1 MLPTKTYAAE
11 GDVARVVET
20 GEEYATLDEA
30 IAEAPEGST
39 IELLGDARIDTGF
52 NKTLVF
58 TGSGTITTDKQLTSN
73 GEGWMC
79 FGLYDTSRVL
89 TLKGE
94 GITWNWESDG
104 SSPWLMLS
112 LSGTF
117 NVEDGATMRFI
128 FDSRTTGTRNAIYMN
143 AGSSINV
150 SNGSHFEIVAQ
161 GTEGN
166 SGQGIQLDSAGKA
179 TINVTGN
186 SEFLVDGTNRGYVNS
201 PTIYVE
207 NSDFTVRNCTNNASN
222 GGIFTAVNSNITF
235 EDNRGHGL
243 SATTLSVQGSTL
255 NCNRNGYYGI
265 TYSGDADYDTEL
277 SSWTETYPQISS
289 SIVNANG
296 NGYDYTGGG
305 IRAAKSASVTT
316 VAAGVEIN
324 VKNNQ
329 RNGVE
334 NYGTFTFVEAAEGE
348 TASQFNVIN
357 NHEPSTNGGGI
368 FNGGT
373 LTLPSTAVI
382 TGNYAEQTGG
392 GICNAGT
399 VTVPEGAQLYN
410 NHAGN
415 AGDDLYN
422 RDSATAQLI
431 ATGSD
436 WMLDNERLTGHDPD
450 GASTFEADDCTDA
463 IDGWY
468 VDAEGARWE
477 AHASDPAD
485 NIVELYPVSGTTT
498 VEGPIALKAAH
509 GITATFTPADIT
521 IYMGGTE
528 GYESVVQGSQGT
540 GDVVDSESNSLPEP
554 GFYIELPECINN
566 ALKAEVGDTPGA
578 VDLSHYI
585 TMRTRDN
592 SRSWTLEMYGET
604 NSVAYDR
611 FVYRVVS
618 PEGQDPVRLQF
629 TSGDQFFVSDEFDPS
644 TVGALSNQ
652 YVMGVYPGEVDQK
665 NIVMDVEIGEKTYT
679 YTVELETGMLNV
691 RYVTGE
697 QAEVVTDVLASIEDA
712 IAPGERA
719 YAIAPKGTRYTIN
732 ESNIDVTDS
741 AAPSLLFDDVVTDDN
756 TTGAGAYDEQLAGR
770 AQTVAAQAGAELVQP
785 AYEAKYLDLVDANNG
800 NVWIKASE
808 PVTVYWPYPAGTD
821 ENTEFHLVHF
831 EGLDR
836 ELSNGEISGAI
847 DSANAV
853 YVEVENAEHGVR
865 FTTDS
870 FSPFVLIWDDAEEP
884 TRTPTPDEPPTKP
897 EETEQPEQPEQDG
910 TLTPTGDNSL
920 ALLGVAAAA
929 GVVCVATSL
938 AIRKREDA

>member
-1 MLPTKTYAAE
+1 MKMRGWGVFAALAVLIASLAVWVLPTKTYAAE
-11 GDVARVVET
+11 GDVARIERT
-20 GEEYATLDEA
+20 GVEYATFDDA
-30 IAEAPEGST
+30 FAAAQD
-39 IELLGDARIDTGF
+39 GD
-52 NKTLVF
+52 
-58 TGSGTITTDKQLTSN
+58 TITLLADAEVAKSLNKSIVIDGQNLYTLTSTN
-73 GEGWMC
+73 HRYGFTWGEGRC
-79 FGLYDTSRVL
+79 LTFKNITANFYYLIEIENPSYSSDLGLFYINGKGNAPTFYD
-89 TLKGE
+89 
-94 GITWNWESDG
+94 D
-104 SSPWLMLS
+104 
-112 LSGTF
+112 TF
-117 NVEDGATMRFI
+117 DFT
-128 FDSRTTGTRNAIYMN
+128 FDN
-143 AGSSINV
+143 
-150 SNGSHFEIVAQ
+150 
-161 GTEGN
+161 
-166 SGQGIQLDSAGKA
+166 A
-179 TINVTGN
+179 TINM
-186 SEFLVDGTNRGYVNS
+186 VN
-201 PTIYVE
+201 
-207 NSDFTVRNCTNNASN
+207 
-222 GGIFTAVNSNITF
+222 
-235 EDNRGHGL
+235 
-243 SATTLSVQGSTL
+243 
-255 NCNRNGYYGI
+255 
-265 TYSGDADYDTEL
+265 GDD
-277 SSWTETYPQISS
+277 
-289 SIVNANG
+289 
-296 NGYDYTGGG
+296 
-305 IRAAKSASVTT
+305 
-316 VAAGVEIN
+316 
-324 VKNNQ
+324 
-329 RNGVE
+329 
-334 NYGTFTFVEAAEGE
+334 
-348 TASQFNVIN
+348 
-357 NHEPSTNGGGI
+357 
-368 FNGGT
+368 
-373 LTLPSTAVI
+373 
-382 TGNYAEQTGG
+382 
-392 GICNAGT
+392 
-399 VTVPEGAQLYN
+399 
-410 NHAGN
+410 AGN
-415 AGDDLYN
+415 AGATNRLHAIYYDSCGGTITMKNGSKVTISDFPEDAIEWGGQANSYLNIEDSTYISDTNRGGIIGTWNVTINRSAVSVLDSDTSGSNGAHFDINDSTVTFSGNGAHGLSTGDLFISNSKVTAENNAYIGIAVGRDLTIDNSSTVTVSGNAYGEAAGYAGMRLYGNPDDEHDYQYSIDGTSTVCITNNKNTGLYVRYGSLSVADGAKLTITGN
-422 RDSATAQLI
+422 TVTNNTLAGYGGGLYVGYGDNYDPVVTLPDDAVIYNNHSLNGGDDIYVSKGVEGPQLTFGP
-431 ATGSD
+431 TGSD
-436 WMLDNERLTGHDPD
+436 WALDGEP
-450 GASTFEADDCTDA
+450 DCTDA

-485 NIVELYPVSGTTT
+485 NLVELYPVSGTTT

-578 VDLSHYI
+578 VDLSQYI

-665 NIVMDVEIGEKTYT
+665 NIVMDVKIGEKTYT

-719 YAIAPKGTRYTIN
+719 YAVAPEDTRYTIN

-756 TTGAGAYDEQLAGR
+756 TTGAGAYDDQLATR
-770 AQTVAAQAGAELVQP
+770 AQTVAEQAGADLAQP

-836 ELSNGEISGAI
+836 ELSNGEISSAI

-853 YVEVENAEHGVR
+853 YVEVENTEHGVR

-884 TRTPTPDEPPTKP
+884 TPTPTPDEPPTKP
-897 EETEQPEQPEQDG
+897 EETKQPEQPEQPEQDG

>member
-1 MLPTKTYAAE
+1 MKTRVWKALAVLAVLIASLAVWALPTKTYAAE
-11 GDVARVVET
+11 GDVARIEST
-20 GEEYATLDEA
+20 GMEYATFDDA
-30 IAEAPEGST
+30 FAAAQD
-39 IELLGDARIDTGF
+39 GD
-52 NKTLVF
+52 
-58 TGSGTITTDKQLTSN
+58 TITLLADAEVAKSLDKSIVIDGQNLYTLTSTN
-73 GEGWMC
+73 HRYGFTWGEGRC
-79 FGLYDTSRVL
+79 LTFKNITANFYYLIEIENPSYSSDLGLFYINGKGNAPTFYD
-89 TLKGE
+89 
-94 GITWNWESDG
+94 D
-104 SSPWLMLS
+104 
-112 LSGTF
+112 TF
-117 NVEDGATMRFI
+117 DFT
-128 FDSRTTGTRNAIYMN
+128 FDN
-143 AGSSINV
+143 
-150 SNGSHFEIVAQ
+150 
-161 GTEGN
+161 
-166 SGQGIQLDSAGKA
+166 A
-179 TINVTGN
+179 TINM
-186 SEFLVDGTNRGYVNS
+186 VN
-201 PTIYVE
+201 
-207 NSDFTVRNCTNNASN
+207 
-222 GGIFTAVNSNITF
+222 
-235 EDNRGHGL
+235 
-243 SATTLSVQGSTL
+243 
-255 NCNRNGYYGI
+255 
-265 TYSGDADYDTEL
+265 GDD
-277 SSWTETYPQISS
+277 
-289 SIVNANG
+289 
-296 NGYDYTGGG
+296 
-305 IRAAKSASVTT
+305 
-316 VAAGVEIN
+316 
-324 VKNNQ
+324 
-329 RNGVE
+329 
-334 NYGTFTFVEAAEGE
+334 
-348 TASQFNVIN
+348 
-357 NHEPSTNGGGI
+357 
-368 FNGGT
+368 
-373 LTLPSTAVI
+373 
-382 TGNYAEQTGG
+382 
-392 GICNAGT
+392 
-399 VTVPEGAQLYN
+399 
-410 NHAGN
+410 AGN
-415 AGDDLYN
+415 AGATNRLHAIYYDSCGGTITMKNGSKVTISDFPEDAIEWGGQANSYLNIEDSTYISDTNRGGIIGTWNVTINRSAVSVLDSESNGSNGAHFDINDSTVTFSGNGAHGLSTGDLFISNSKVTAENNAYIGIAVGRDLTIDNSSTVTVSGNAYGEAAGYAGMRLYGNPDGEHDYQYSIDGTSTVGITNNKNTGLYVRYGSLSVADGAKLTITGNTVTNNTLAGYGGGLYVGYGDNYDPVVTLPDDAVIYN
-422 RDSATAQLI
+422 NHSLNGGDDIYVSEGVEGPQLTFGP
-431 ATGSD
+431 TGSD
-436 WMLDNERLTGHDPD
+436 WALDGDP
-450 GASTFEADDCTDA
+450 DCTDA

-498 VEGPIALKAAH
+498 VEGPVALKAAH

-578 VDLSHYI
+578 VDLSQYI

-665 NIVMDVEIGEKTYT
+665 NIVMDVKIGEKTYT
-679 YTVELETGMLNV
+679 YTVELETGTLNV

-719 YAIAPKGTRYTIN
+719 YAVAPEGTRYTIN

-756 TTGAGAYDEQLAGR
+756 TAGAEAYDDQLATR
-770 AQTVAAQAGAELVQP
+770 AQAVAEQAGADFAQP

-821 ENTEFHLVHF
+821 ESTEFHLVHF

-853 YVEVENAEHGVR
+853 YVEVENTEHGVR
-865 FTTDS
+865 FTTDG
-870 FSPFVLIWDDAEEP
+870 FSPFVLMWDASEP
-884 TRTPTPDEPPTKP
+884 TTPTTPSEPSEPAKP
-897 EETEQPEQPEQDG
+897 SDS
-910 TLTPTGDNSL
+910 LAATGDPTML
-920 ALLGVAAAA
+920 AVVAAAA
-929 GVVCVATSL
+929 GGTLCLGASRVVKKH
-938 AIRKREDA
+938 RDK